1 MSRPSPSSS
10 TGGGQAAAAL
20 RMVLRA
26 ATGPHPVG
34 EPVPIEVEL
43 RNVSDADVWV
53 VGVLDGS
60 EAGMRFPHFR
70 TAVLQGGR
78 TVYRPL
84 VEDPLVGPLLRSHFR
99 RLRPGESFDPTAGG
113 GDGYAPLTVF
123 TQFRPAEKGPY
134 RYRLTFSSES
144 ARPEQWFGRFGQRAD
159 EHDAL
164 IDLISRVPRGVLTA
178 MADVT
183 VS

>member
-1 MSRPSPSSS
+1 MSRPFPSHS
-10 TGGGQAAAAL
+10 TGGGQAAVAL

-26 ATGPHPVG
+26 PTGPHPVG
-34 EPVPIEVEL
+34 EPLPIEVEL
-43 RNVSDADVWV
+43 RNISDAAVWV

-70 TAVLQGGR
+70 TAVLHGGR

-99 RLRPGESFDPTAGG
+99 RLRPGESFDPSAGRD
-113 GDGYAPLTVF
+113 DGYFPLSVF
-123 TQFRPAEKGPY
+123 TQFRPVERGPY
-134 RYRLTFSSES
+134 QYRLTFSSES

-159 EHDAL
+159 EQDLL

-178 MADVT
+178 MVDVT

>member
-1 MSRPSPSSS
+1 
-10 TGGGQAAAAL
+10 
-20 RMVLRA
+20 MVLHA
-26 ATGPHPVG
+26 AKGPHPVS
-34 EPVPIEVEL
+34 EPVPVEVEL
-43 RNVSDADVWV
+43 RNVSDAAVWV

-60 EAGMRFPHFR
+60 EAGLRFPHFR
-70 TAVLQGGR
+70 TAVLHGGG

-99 RLRPGESFDPTAGG
+99 LLSPGESFDPSAGG
-113 GDGYAPLTVF
+113 GDGYLPLTVF
-123 TQFRPAEKGPY
+123 TQFRPLERGQY
-134 RYRLTFSSES
+134 QYRLTFSSES

-159 EHDAL
+159 EHPAL

-178 MADVT
+178 TTDVT

>member
-1 MSRPSPSSS
+1 MSRPSPSNSA
-10 TGGGQAAAAL
+10 GGGQAAVAL

-43 RNVSDADVWV
+43 RNVSDAGVWV

-70 TAVLQGGR
+70 TAVLHGGR

-113 GDGYAPLTVF
+113 GDSYLPLAVF

-134 RYRLTFSSES
+134 QYRLTFSSES

-159 EHDAL
+159 EHDVL